1 MESMEWLCTEGRG
14 WLDTWK
20 TIKTHSIWTQ
30 SIYSSPETGLKN
42 KLINTCN
49 KLKFATDR
57 NCLFPS
63 ESFPAVFE
71 CQNKVKFA
79 ILSGLPCFNAGKMS
93 NVIDFRW
100 KSCAVVI
107 NHRNMDQSSWLV
119 CFYAE
124 ILNIKILSNFNRI
137 DAMIAK
143 KHDLNCPECFKL
155 EL

>member
-1 MESMEWLCTEGRG
+1 MLRRQLQIVQLQCEYSIHGEHGMAVHRKQGLVRHMIAHQNTFNSDSKQLFFTLCKE
-14 WLDTWK
+14 K
-20 TIKTHSIWTQ
+20 
-30 SIYSSPETGLKN
+30 TGLKN

-100 KSCAVVI
+100 KSCDVVI
-107 NHRNMDQSSWLV
+107 NHRNMDPKS
-119 CFYAE
+119 
-124 ILNIKILSNFNRI
+124 
-137 DAMIAK
+137 
-143 KHDLNCPECFKL
+143 
-155 EL
+155 